1 MRLEGIE
8 PSYQAWKASVMAV
21 ILQPHISIID
31 WIQQM
36 SNKKDI
42 NEGNLYNMETTFG
55 SNDNS
60 SKDGLAA
67 WKNETRRQVMEYLK
81 RSNVHNID
89 AVIKATFGNIL
100 D

>member
-1 MRLEGIE
+1 
-8 PSYQAWKASVMAV
+8 
-21 ILQPHISIID
+21 
-31 WIQQM
+31 M

-42 NEGNLYNMETTFG
+42 NEGNIYNMETTFG

-60 SKDGLAA
+60 SKDGLAS
-67 WKNETRRQVMEYLK
+67 WKKETRRQVMEYLK